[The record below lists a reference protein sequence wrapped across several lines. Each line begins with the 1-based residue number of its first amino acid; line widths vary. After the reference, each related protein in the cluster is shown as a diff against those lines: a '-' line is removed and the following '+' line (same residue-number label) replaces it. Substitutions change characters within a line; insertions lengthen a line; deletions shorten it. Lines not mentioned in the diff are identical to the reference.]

1 MLIRRFEIIEI
12 LSLRACSILEAV
24 PVSLSP
30 LRSKSYVHIGLYG
43 LPNRMLLC
51 RSLNISRNELETSLI
66 AIMVVWQIFSRSL
79 KSSSFLFRNKGPSFV
94 LSFVCPVS
102 KAGIFDK
109 MSSRQIPLLK
119 GEIQGDQAARTKPPV
134 DIDVKVAF
142 YHKKTY
148 TKMQLQIN
156 VDGRFGPSSLVTL

>member
-1 MLIRRFEIIEI
+1 
-12 LSLRACSILEAV
+12 
-24 PVSLSP
+24 
-30 LRSKSYVHIGLYG
+30 
-43 LPNRMLLC
+43 
-51 RSLNISRNELETSLI
+51 
-66 AIMVVWQIFSRSL
+66 MVVWQIFFAKYLDPTPYFATRASRS
-79 KSSSFLFRNKGPSFV
+79 FA
-94 LSFVCPVS
+94 LSIVCPVS

-156 VDGRFGPSSLVTL
+156 VDGRFGPM